1 MPPQPQQVDDTRL
14 NPNIP
19 LVEDEEGE
27 EGAMKEMEIEPVV
40 LGPPAY
46 ASPDPQTSTGAL
58 VSLEEHPNA
67 ENLSDDFGEMP
78 EGEEG
83 AAPAG
88 ESADGGTDYESMTVE
103 ELRQLASE
111 REMSGTSSMNKAE
124 LVAAHE
130 EYDAQ
135 QG

>member
-1 MPPQPQQVDDTRL
+1 MPPQPSEETVQE

-19 LVEDEEGE
+19 MLENEEGE
-27 EGAMKEMEIEPVV
+27 LEEMEIEPVV

-67 ENLSDDFGEMP
+67 ENLSEDFGEVP
-78 EGEEG
+78 EGEEASAEG
-83 AAPAG
+83 AS
-88 ESADGGTDYESMTVE
+88 EYEAMTVE
-103 ELRQLASE
+103 ELKQLASD
-111 REMSGTSSMNKAE
+111 RGITGTSSMNKAE